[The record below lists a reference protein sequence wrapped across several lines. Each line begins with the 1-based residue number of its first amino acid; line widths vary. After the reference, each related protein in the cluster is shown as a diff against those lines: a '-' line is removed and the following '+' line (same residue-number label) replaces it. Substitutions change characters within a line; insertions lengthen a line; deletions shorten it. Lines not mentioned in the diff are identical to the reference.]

1 MFALLPST
9 WFKAPRFG
17 KGQGSDRGNAL
28 LRRMQRPSPL
38 APDQSYPF
46 SSFTPLRW
54 CDMII
59 NPNSILL
66 VIPLADS
73 RTPVWDEG
81 DAALCSPRLRELG
94 ERSPAT
100 LRPWGRKALAPFG
113 AEGAT
118 LPLLTSVDRTV
129 DGRYSAVVVPT
140 AAQSSSNEIVRTLK
154 SSVAGL
160 ALLDWLRLTRQ
171 FSVGLTTKFSVIRCV
186 SGTLKNRGVILS
198 CSVLF
203 LFSSPLHLR

>member
-1 MFALLPST
+1 MAF
-9 WFKAPRFG
+9 
-17 KGQGSDRGNAL
+17 
-28 LRRMQRPSPL
+28 RRRAIGVGGLSSGPMHSPL

-46 SSFTPLRW
+46 GSFTSLRW

-59 NPNSILL
+59 NPHLYFTRHPFWPTAA
-66 VIPLADS
+66 PLFGTRVMPPCAHPGS
-73 RTPVWDEG
+73 
-81 DAALCSPRLRELG
+81 RELG

-118 LPLLTSVDRTV
+118 LPLLTSVDPTV
-129 DGRYSAVVVPT
+129 DGRYSAAVVPT

-171 FSVGLTTKFSVIRCV
+171 FSEGLTTKFSVIRCV

>member
-1 MFALLPST
+1 MPPCAH
-9 WFKAPRFG
+9 
-17 KGQGSDRGNAL
+17 Q
-28 LRRMQRPSPL
+28 
-38 APDQSYPF
+38 
-46 SSFTPLRW
+46 
-54 CDMII
+54 
-59 NPNSILL
+59 
-66 VIPLADS
+66 
-73 RTPVWDEG
+73 
-81 DAALCSPRLRELG
+81 
-94 ERSPAT
+94 RSPAT

-171 FSVGLTTKFSVIRCV
+171 FSEGLTTKFSVIRCV

-203 LFSSPLHLR
+203 CSCSPHHYIFDNRLKRNHGRMSGSHPHQESQCRRRRH